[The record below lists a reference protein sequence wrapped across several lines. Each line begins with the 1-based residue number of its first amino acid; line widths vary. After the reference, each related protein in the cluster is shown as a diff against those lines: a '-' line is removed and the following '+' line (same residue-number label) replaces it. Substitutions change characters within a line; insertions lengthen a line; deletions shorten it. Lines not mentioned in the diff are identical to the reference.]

1 MAHNHYFFP
10 DHCTFVCKRFRI
22 PIKSCQNEHLHTWI
36 IAFLFFI
43 FSPAFENRKPIGAID
58 SKSGVQTQQPPI
70 SPLHRPGTAN
80 AILQPSSNQPR
91 IRRQLPRVPGLP
103 SKPPLPR

>member
-1 MAHNHYFFP
+1 MY
-10 DHCTFVCKRFRI
+10 KRFKI
-22 PIKSCQNEHLHTWI
+22 YIKCCQNTQLHKWI

-58 SKSGVQTQQPPI
+58 SKPVVQTQQQPPI
-70 SPLHRPGTAN
+70 IPLHRPGTAN